1 MLRKILEYFKKNR
14 LFNKKKWSDG
24 GEYSQITYSQQ
35 GEDVTLL
42 RFLEDLE
49 YGFYVDIGAFHPFK
63 YSNTCIFYKKG
74 WSGINVEPNPD
85 VRPAFL
91 EHRTRDINLNV
102 AVGNGNEE
110 LSYYKFNDPAV
121 NSFSVEHVE
130 KWKQAKGFYVTE
142 VINVKIRKLSDIL
155 AEYLPSG
162 KRIDFMTIDVES
174 FDLAVLQSN
183 DWNLYRPY
191 ILLVEEEI
199 LHFDNYLESPII
211 KYLYEKNYEIKTI
224 CNGTLFFIDKRSDR

>member
-1 MLRKILEYFKKNR
+1 MLKKIPKYLKKVGFFKK
-14 LFNKKKWSDG
+14 KKRSDG
-24 GEYSQITYSQQ
+24 SEYSQVTYSQQ

-42 RFLEDLE
+42 RLLANSES
-49 YGFYVDIGAFHPFK
+49 GFYVDIGAFHPFK

-85 VRPAFL
+85 VRPVFL
-91 EHRTRDINLNV
+91 QHRTRDINLNV
-102 AVGNGNEE
+102 AIGNSNEE

-142 VINVKIRKLSDIL
+142 VIKIKIRKLSDIL
-155 AEYLPSG
+155 AEYLPSE
-162 KRIDFMTIDVES
+162 KRIDFMTIDVEN
-174 FDLAVLQSN
+174 FDLEVLQSN
-183 DWNLYRPY
+183 DWDLYRPY
-191 ILLVEEEI
+191 ILLVEEEV

-211 KYLYEKNYEIKTI
+211 KYLYEKDYEITTV
-224 CNGTLFFIDKRSDR
+224 CNGTLFFIDKSSNR